1 MKKISLL
8 IILGCIVFICSS
20 HGGKPLQPWEKEN
33 VSFPMLNAEIR
44 HSMEENERQKDL
56 KDEQTQT
63 TTLETTNRKK
73 WQSYKETVTKIQDR
87 LRIVSFSLQMIPTGY
102 QISLYAKQIKEN
114 QIALYKELEDAPYA
128 LVVALPAQ
136 YQFIDDFQMTLRL
149 LTGIVISYG
158 AINQMEKAERQ
169 RLLNYAL
176 DEVVKIKNQSFDI
189 LWIVRNLKQTVY
201 TKKHLFK
208 YYVNRDK
215 QIKQDIFNNVKSFK
229 NL

>member
-1 MKKISLL
+1 M
-8 IILGCIVFICSS
+8 
-20 HGGKPLQPWEKEN
+20 
-33 VSFPMLNAEIR
+33 
-44 HSMEENERQKDL
+44 
-56 KDEQTQT
+56 
-63 TTLETTNRKK
+63 
-73 WQSYKETVTKIQDR
+73 
-87 LRIVSFSLQMIPTGY
+87 
-102 QISLYAKQIKEN
+102 
-114 QIALYKELEDAPYA
+114 
-128 LVVALPAQ
+128 VALPAQ

>member
-20 HGGKPLQPWEKEN
+20 HGGKPLQPWEKES

-56 KDEQTQT
+56 KDDQTQT

-114 QIALYKELEDAPYA
+114 QIASSL
-128 LVVALPAQ
+128 
-136 YQFIDDFQMTLRL
+136 
-149 LTGIVISYG
+149 
-158 AINQMEKAERQ
+158 
-169 RLLNYAL
+169 
-176 DEVVKIKNQSFDI
+176 
-189 LWIVRNLKQTVY
+189 
-201 TKKHLFK
+201 
-208 YYVNRDK
+208 
-215 QIKQDIFNNVKSFK
+215 
-229 NL
+229 

>member
-149 LTGIVISYG
+149 LTGIAISYG

-215 QIKQDIFNNVKSFK
+215 QIIQDIFNNVKSFK